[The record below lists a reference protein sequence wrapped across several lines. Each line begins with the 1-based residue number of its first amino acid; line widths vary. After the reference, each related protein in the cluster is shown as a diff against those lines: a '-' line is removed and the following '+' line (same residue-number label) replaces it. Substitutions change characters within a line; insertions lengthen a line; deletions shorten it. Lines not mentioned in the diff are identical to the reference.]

1 MNQSELLNKFFDGQ
15 IGPNEEESLFSSLA
29 ANASL
34 RKELKNLIDIEKA
47 VKSDF
52 GTMFPP
58 VETTSAIFSNLNIA
72 TQSIVTKAPFWASFK
87 TLILSNLLTLIIT
100 SSLVYFGMNYF
111 NSNSN
116 LIKPSNL
123 TQQSSMQNQNNAYN
137 YPVISNLN
145 VNSNNDNS
153 LNSNKSQNNIS
164 NNNIDNNHIKKSNKI
179 GKRIIDNSN
188 NKNNDKQENNND
200 QFASNP
206 INLENHSSDINQ
218 IEPTSVTNSKF
229 SAQANTN
236 LLLNKNNDIYL
247 SKMQNIDF
255 PIPSYSIKQLG
266 LNNLSLTFSGGDSWS
281 LPKATV
287 PRSSQPL
294 FNNNSIN
301 LTYNLNKNFSFGID
315 FRQEYFYQKYN
326 GIDKDKQE
334 YIYEQNTNYSAFGLL
349 ARENILNYDYFKTF
363 VQTYL
368 GLNKIGPIGRLMFG
382 LEINPKEEYG
392 FIFTVEGSSLRYF
405 HQNNYYWSNKIGA
418 YYGIILHF

>member
-1 MNQSELLNKFFDGQ
+1 MDQSELLNKFFDGQ
-15 IGPNEEESLFSSLA
+15 IEPNEEESLFNSLA
-29 ANASL
+29 TNASL

-52 GTMFPP
+52 GVMFPP
-58 VETTSAIFSNLNIA
+58 VETTSALFSNSNIS
-72 TQSIVTKAPFWASFK
+72 TQSIVTKAPFMASFK
-87 TLILSNLLTLIIT
+87 TLILSNLLTLIIA
-100 SSLVYFGMNYF
+100 SSLVYLGMNYF
-111 NSNSN
+111 NNNSN
-116 LIKPSNL
+116 LIKSANH
-123 TQQSSMQNQNNAYN
+123 TQSSIQNQNNAYN

-145 VNSNNDNS
+145 VNSSNDNS
-153 LNSNKSQNNIS
+153 LNPNKSQNNIS
-164 NNNIDNNHIKKSNKI
+164 NNNINNNHIKKSNI
-179 GKRIIDNSN
+179 VGKRIVDKS
-188 NKNNDKQENNND
+188 NDKQENSNND

-206 INLENHSSDINQ
+206 INLENHSSDVNQ
-218 IEPTSVTNSKF
+218 IEPPSVTNSKF
-229 SAQANTN
+229 NAQANTN

-247 SKMQNIDF
+247 SKMQSIDF

-294 FNNNSIN
+294 FNNNAIT

-382 LEINPKEEYG
+382 LEINPREEYG